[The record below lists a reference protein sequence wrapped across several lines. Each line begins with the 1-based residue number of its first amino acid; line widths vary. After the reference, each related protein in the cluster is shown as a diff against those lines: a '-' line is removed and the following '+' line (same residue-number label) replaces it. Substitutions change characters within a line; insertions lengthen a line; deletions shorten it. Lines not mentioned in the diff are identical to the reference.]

1 MDTVVLHRRRF
12 TEYRLTDQSGRSTE
26 IGRIVEVVLE
36 EVRTK
41 RVQEVPTSAAAC
53 TRVAEATQGTPYQTE
68 GDGAGKSPRV
78 ISHSSQC
85 VDHNLHNASMAAMS
99 ICK

>member
-1 MDTVVLHRRRF
+1 MQLSHEHATKIIMHAGICGYCCSTQVLF

-53 TRVAEATQGTPYQTE
+53 TRVTEAT
-68 GDGAGKSPRV
+68 
-78 ISHSSQC
+78 
-85 VDHNLHNASMAAMS
+85 
-99 ICK
+99 